1 MKKYVYLFCASVLLV
16 CACSEGNPSTSSS
29 ENAATAAKNDTTSVG
44 GDRDEHGCIP
54 SAGYVWS
61 AVHGK
66 CIRTFESGVKLLPA
80 EMPTDGSAVF
90 AAYAVFSEDSLRAEL
105 FLPERGGIVLDRRTL
120 PSGGYAW
127 NIEDDDTYN
136 LRRDVSG
143 EWIAEKRG
151 NVLYRQAMEK

>member
-1 MKKYVYLFCASVLLV
+1 MKKYIYLFCASVFMA
-16 CACSEGNPSTSSS
+16 CACSEGNTSASS
-29 ENAATAAKNDTTSVG
+29 EGNGESSAQNYTLPVG
-44 GDRDEHGCIP
+44 GDRDEHGCIG

-61 AVHGK
+61 SVQEK
-66 CIRTFESGVKLLPA
+66 CIRVFESGVELSPT

-90 AAYAVFSEDSLRAEL
+90 AAYVVFSQDSLRAEL
-105 FLPERGGIVLDRRTL
+105 FLPERGGIILDRRTL

-136 LRRDVSG
+136 VRRDASG

-151 NVLYRQAMEK
+151 NVLYRQAAQK

>member
-1 MKKYVYLFCASVLLV
+1 
-16 CACSEGNPSTSSS
+16 
-29 ENAATAAKNDTTSVG
+29 
-44 GDRDEHGCIP
+44 
-54 SAGYVWS
+54 
-61 AVHGK
+61 
-66 CIRTFESGVKLLPA
+66 
-80 EMPTDGSAVF
+80 MPTDGSAVF

>member
-1 MKKYVYLFCASVLLV
+1 MKKYVYLFCASVFLV

-61 AVHGK
+61 AVQGK

-90 AAYAVFSEDSLRAEL
+90 AAKNRQHTATTPSRAAAIRL
-105 FLPERGGIVLDRRTL
+105 FTEFIPF
-120 PSGGYAW
+120 PP
-127 NIEDDDTYN
+127 
-136 LRRDVSG
+136 
-143 EWIAEKRG
+143 
-151 NVLYRQAMEK
+151 

>member
-1 MKKYVYLFCASVLLV
+1 MKKYVYLLCASVFLA
-16 CACSEGNPSTSSS
+16 CACSEGNPSASSADS
-29 ENAATAAKNDTTSVG
+29 AAPAAQNDTIPVG
-44 GDRDEHGCIP
+44 GDRDEHGCIS

-61 AVHGK
+61 AVQGK
-66 CIRTFESGVKLLPA
+66 CIRTFESGVKLLPV

-90 AAYAVFSEDSLRAEL
+90 AAYAIFSEDSLRAEL

-120 PSGGYAW
+120 PSGEYAW

-136 LRRDVSG
+136 LRLDASG

-151 NVLYRQAMEK
+151 NVLYRQTVEK

>member
-1 MKKYVYLFCASVLLV
+1 MSTVVYLLPDMYGVRYRVSV
-16 CACSEGNPSTSSS
+16 
-29 ENAATAAKNDTTSVG
+29 
-44 GDRDEHGCIP
+44 
-54 SAGYVWS
+54 YVRS
-61 AVHGK
+61 RA
-66 CIRTFESGVKLLPA
+66 GVKLLPA